1 MSQVSLNKSN
11 NAPVYHICVYH
22 NSVWKW
28 PTCSL
33 QSARRWLVPVFRLFF
48 SPFFS
53 RIRTHTFWRLND
65 QKGWRETMVFEKV
78 FFYSVVPP
86 PAQRFLSRLSYL
98 SGVGGGGRVVTRER
112 LSETATKQSSF
123 YTDHLLKSINL
134 HLILPK
140 TQRQLI
146 TSLHLFTL
154 FVHKIKIKTFR
165 N

>member
-48 SPFFS
+48 SPFFFAYKNAYFLTIKRPKGLMRNDGIRKSLFWLSSPSS
-53 RIRTHTFWRLND
+53 RAAIFFSPFL
-65 QKGWRETMVFEKV
+65 FEW
-78 FFYSVVPP
+78 
-86 PAQRFLSRLSYL
+86 
-98 SGVGGGGRVVTRER
+98 GGGGRVVTRER